1 MGWLDLTDECSTA
14 VNRWDGGYGAPA
26 RENRGQKG
34 ITVFRNAFVERWFA
48 TSHPALPGLWFGGF
62 IVWGLVVGFVDPS
75 VGVVAGLGLYALGV
89 LAWTLLEYV
98 LHRTVFHFAP
108 RAHFQSKLRQFMMHG
123 YHHQFPNDPWRLVA
137 PPLMSWPIA
146 MVVWMLYRLAL
157 GPDLVWAAFGGTCG
171 GYLAYDWTHY
181 YTHHFTP
188 TTALGRFLRRTHMI
202 HHFANPDA
210 NHGISSP
217 LWDFVFRTFQARG
230 QAAES
235 RGD

>member
-1 MGWLDLTDECSTA
+1 MGLLDLTDECRTA
-14 VNRWDGGYGAPA
+14 VDRWDGTVGPPA
-26 RENRGQKG
+26 RENRGRTG

-48 TSHPALPGLWFGGF
+48 TSHPVLPGVWFGGF

-75 VGVVAGLGLYALGV
+75 VGVVAGLGLYVLGV

-98 LHRTVFHFAP
+98 LHRTVFHLVP
-108 RAHFQSKLRQFMMHG
+108 RADFSSKLRQFMMHG
-123 YHHQFPNDPWRLVA
+123 YHHEFPNDPWRLVA

-146 MVVWMLYRLAL
+146 FVVWLLYRLAL
-157 GPDLVWAAFGGTCG
+157 GPDLVWAAFGGTCA

-188 TTALGRFLRRTHMI
+188 KTALGRYLRRNHMI
-202 HHFANPDA
+202 HHFANADA

-217 LWDFVFRTFQARG
+217 LWDFVFGTFQARG
-230 QAAES
+230 QAAEN
-235 RGD
+235 RAE